1 MKKINYLLLFA
12 CSPFLIQPA
21 QAFENSVFNDTAS
34 FTLAKA
40 VKLGRSATSLGNAS
54 SELRDQLGGLNGGNQ
69 SNACLTGYYN
79 SGVNGCQACSDTM
92 TGCLECESAAA
103 CKKCDISKKYELIN
117 NSCKLGVCSWNHN
130 GSVVLATQCSN
141 IDGYGRTSSITVP
154 DTNPKYGTVNIRFWD
169 NATVSGGA
177 FTATNLKSTGHTS
190 WELGNLDS
198 VITFNN
204 PVTVTGTVILQ
215 EDSSDAAKGVKM
227 VFNAGLKGNP
237 KCVVEKQVASSG
249 CSSASCSKSV
259 ETNNTCTCT
268 TRECTIDAVQSTCTS
283 SNRFSWNANGSM
295 SVPSGYSCID
305 GYGANSNITMPS
317 SASFTEVNIRFWDR
331 ASVSGSF
338 TTSALKSLGHTSWY
352 LDDLDTVI
360 TFNDPVTVNGTVY
373 LQEASSSKKGARK
386 GVTMKFSKGLKG
398 SPNCVVEKKNESS
411 GCGYA
416 SCSSNATTDAI
427 CVCSSTECV
436 IKDPIPSC
444 GGGHF
449 YAEAIG
455 NCVQCQPGTYSTG
468 GSATSCQ
475 TCPTGTYSGTGAS
488 SCTKVPAVTNCSTY
502 STTTGK
508 CTKCNSGYTLNNG
521 KCTKT
526 STSTTVDC
534 TRCESGYTKN
544 LTSCPSGQTLQ
555 QGRICVDSGFSCG
568 KCVAKSSSSS
578 GGGGGGGNSSVRRQ
592 QFMSRFE

>member
-1 MKKINYLLLFA
+1 MKKFLLFLF
-12 CSPFLIQPA
+12 CCTVPI
-21 QAFENSVFNDTAS
+21 TAGAS
-34 FTLAKA
+34 DIFDSAGAFTLAKA

-79 SGVNGCQACSDTM
+79 SGVNGCQACSDAM

-117 NSCKLGVCSWNHN
+117 NSCKLGVCEWNN
-130 GSVVLATQCSN
+130 NNPVVLATQCPN

-436 IKDPIPSC
+436 IKDGCEGTFDWNSDGLKTVPAGYCNVWGYGAYSTITMPSGAVFDSVSLPFWDKATVNGSFTTSKLSSTGHTDTHLNDLDTVITFNDTVTVNDTVTLQEASSGGKGVTMKFLKGLKGSPSC
-444 GGGHF
+444 KV
-449 YAEAIG
+449 EKR
-455 NCVQCQPGTYSTG
+455 VPSTG
-468 GSATSCQ
+468 CSSVSC
-475 TCPTGTYSGTGAS
+475 S
-488 SCTKVPAVTNCSTY
+488 KVVD
-502 STTTGK
+502 
-508 CTKCNSGYTLNNG
+508 
-521 KCTKT
+521 
-526 STSTTVDC
+526 TSTTC
-534 TRCESGYTKN
+534 
-544 LTSCPSGQTLQ
+544 SC
-555 QGRICVDSGFSCG
+555 
-568 KCVAKSSSSS
+568 SSSECKI
-578 GGGGGGGNSSVRRQ
+578 N
-592 QFMSRFE
+592 

>member
-79 SGVNGCQACSDTM
+79 SGVNGCQACSDAM

-117 NSCKLGVCSWNHN
+117 NSCELGVCSWNHN

-436 IKDPIPSC
+436 IKDGCEGTFDWNSDGLKTVPAGYCNVWGYGAYSTITMPSGAVFDSVSLPFWDKATVNGSFTTSKLSSTGHTDTHLNDLDTVITFNDTVTVNDTVTLQEASSGGKGVTMKFLKGLKGSPSC
-444 GGGHF
+444 KV
-449 YAEAIG
+449 EKR
-455 NCVQCQPGTYSTG
+455 VPSTG
-468 GSATSCQ
+468 CSSVSC
-475 TCPTGTYSGTGAS
+475 S
-488 SCTKVPAVTNCSTY
+488 KVVD
-502 STTTGK
+502 
-508 CTKCNSGYTLNNG
+508 
-521 KCTKT
+521 
-526 STSTTVDC
+526 TSTTC
-534 TRCESGYTKN
+534 
-544 LTSCPSGQTLQ
+544 SC
-555 QGRICVDSGFSCG
+555 
-568 KCVAKSSSSS
+568 SSSECKI
-578 GGGGGGGNSSVRRQ
+578 N
-592 QFMSRFE
+592 

>member
-79 SGVNGCQACSDTM
+79 SGVNGCQACSDAM

-436 IKDPIPSC
+436 IKDGCEGTFDWNSDGLKTVPAGYCNVWGYGEYSTITMPSGAVFDSVSLPFWDKATVNGSFTTSKLSSTGHTDTHLSDLDSVITFNDPVTVNGTVTLQEASSGGKGVTMKFPKGLKGSPSC
-444 GGGHF
+444 KV
-449 YAEAIG
+449 EKR
-455 NCVQCQPGTYSTG
+455 VPSTG
-468 GSATSCQ
+468 CSSVSC
-475 TCPTGTYSGTGAS
+475 S
-488 SCTKVPAVTNCSTY
+488 KVVD
-502 STTTGK
+502 
-508 CTKCNSGYTLNNG
+508 
-521 KCTKT
+521 
-526 STSTTVDC
+526 TSTTC
-534 TRCESGYTKN
+534 
-544 LTSCPSGQTLQ
+544 SC
-555 QGRICVDSGFSCG
+555 
-568 KCVAKSSSSS
+568 SSSECKI
-578 GGGGGGGNSSVRRQ
+578 N
-592 QFMSRFE
+592 

>member
-79 SGVNGCQACSDTM
+79 SGVNGCQACSDAM

-117 NSCKLGVCSWNHN
+117 NSCKLGVCEWNN
-130 GSVVLATQCSN
+130 NNPVVLATQCSN

-444 GGGHF
+444 KAG
-449 YAEAIG
+449 YAYREADPGRWEAGCYPIGDCDTVRPDLKGATCMFVDKKTGKGQCKTDSVWTGTECSVVGKGYAWREERSGDWEAGYYPIG
-455 NCVQCQPGTYSTG
+455 NCDEVRSDLKG
-468 GSATSCQ
+468 ATCMFVNS
-475 TCPTGTYSGTGAS
+475 
-488 SCTKVPAVTNCSTY
+488 
-502 STTTGK
+502 TTGK
-508 CTKCNSGYTLNNG
+508 GQC
-521 KCTKT
+521 KT
-526 STSTTVDC
+526 
-534 TRCESGYTKN
+534 
-544 LTSCPSGQTLQ
+544 
-555 QGRICVDSGFSCG
+555 DS
-568 KCVAKSSSSS
+568 VWSSSVC
-578 GGGGGGGNSSVRRQ
+578 SVR
-592 QFMSRFE
+592 

>member
-79 SGVNGCQACSDTM
+79 SGVNGCQACSDAM

-117 NSCKLGVCSWNHN
+117 NSCELGVCSWNHN

-436 IKDPIPSC
+436 IKDGCEGTFDWNSDGLKTVPAGYCNVWGYGAYSTITMPSGAVFDSVSLPFWDKATVNGSFTTSKLSSTGHTDTHLNDLDTVITFNDTVTVNDTVTLQEASSGGKGVTMKFLKGLKGSPSC
-444 GGGHF
+444 KV
-449 YAEAIG
+449 EKRIS
-455 NCVQCQPGTYSTG
+455 STG
-468 GSATSCQ
+468 CSSVSC
-475 TCPTGTYSGTGAS
+475 S
-488 SCTKVPAVTNCSTY
+488 KVVD
-502 STTTGK
+502 
-508 CTKCNSGYTLNNG
+508 
-521 KCTKT
+521 
-526 STSTTVDC
+526 TSTTC
-534 TRCESGYTKN
+534 
-544 LTSCPSGQTLQ
+544 SC
-555 QGRICVDSGFSCG
+555 
-568 KCVAKSSSSS
+568 SSSECKI
-578 GGGGGGGNSSVRRQ
+578 N
-592 QFMSRFE
+592 